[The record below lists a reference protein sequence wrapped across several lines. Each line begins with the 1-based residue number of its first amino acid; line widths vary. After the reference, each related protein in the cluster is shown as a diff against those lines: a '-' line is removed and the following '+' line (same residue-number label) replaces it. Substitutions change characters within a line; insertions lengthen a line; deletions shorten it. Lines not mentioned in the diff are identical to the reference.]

1 VAVFSREA
9 KGELGGVCALGLTV
23 ESANKNQNNQGEKYE
38 TQIV

>member
-1 VAVFSREA
+1 VRFFHAK